1 VGRGS
6 FLYYWATLAVRETMR
21 SVNLWSLTRDAD
33 QSPATDFIPDMFPNC
48 VEYWGDE
55 YEKVEGLVT

>member
-1 VGRGS
+1 
-6 FLYYWATLAVRETMR
+6 MR